1 MLALCVEGASK
12 WIAFTVSDLIRYVM
26 SMPAWYLLAAYGA
39 YLGLCFVIGGVK
51 GLVEAFKH

>member
-1 MLALCVEGASK
+1 MD
-12 WIAFTVSDLIRYVM
+12 AFTVSDLIRYVM

-39 YLGLCFVIGGVK
+39 YIGLCFVIGGVK